1 MINGVIFGEKH
12 SWHDYEAIMN
22 YARITPPA
30 IKENY
35 VDIAGGNSTI
45 DLTEAV
51 GGVVFNDGNIE
62 FKFTL
67 FFEEQKNRMKSQLHG
82 RRVDIILEKEPEYY
96 YDGRLSF
103 DNEQLNKTVYE
114 LYANAKVKPYKMERN
129 LSVHVEK
136 VTEREKDI
144 LLFNDRMPTM
154 PVITIEGNVKLKYGQ
169 LIFDLTNG
177 VYQIAEVTLY
187 DGMNRLTVS
196 GNGSIKLEYR
206 KGMII

>member
-1 MINGVIFGEKH
+1 MNGAIFGDKH
-12 SWHDYEAIMN
+12 SRHDYEAIMN

-30 IKENY
+30 VKENY
-35 VDIAGGNSTI
+35 VDIAGGNSSI

-51 GGVVFNDGNIE
+51 GGVVFDDGKIE

-67 FFEEQKNRMKSQLHG
+67 FSEEQKNRMKSQLHG

-103 DNEQLNKTVYE
+103 ISENRNGTLFE
-114 LYANAKVKPYKMERN
+114 LFLDARVKPYKMERN

-136 VTEREKDI
+136 LTEKEKDI
-144 LLFNDRMPTM
+144 LLFNDRMPSM
-154 PVITIEGNVKLKYGQ
+154 PIITVGGRAKIGYGQ
-169 LIFDLTNG
+169 FSFTLPPG
-177 VYQIAEVTLY
+177 VYQIPEITLY

-196 GNGSIKLEYR
+196 GTGNLTLEYR
-206 KGMII
+206 KGMVI

>member
-1 MINGVIFGEKH
+1 MYGVIFGEKH
-12 SWHDYEAIMN
+12 SWHDYQAIMN

-35 VDIAGGNSTI
+35 VDIAGGNSAI

-67 FFEEQKNRMKSQLHG
+67 FSEEQKNRMKSQLHG
-82 RRVDIILEKEPEYY
+82 RKVDIILEKEPEYY

-103 DNEQLNKTVYE
+103 DKEELNGTVYE
-114 LYANAKVKPYKMERN
+114 LYMNAKVKPYKMERN

-136 VTEREKDI
+136 VTKEEKDI
-144 LLFNDRMPTM
+144 LLFNDRCPAM
-154 PVITIEGNVKLKYGQ
+154 PVITVEGTVKLKYGQ
-169 LIFDLTNG
+169 FIFTLADG
-177 VYQIAEVTLY
+177 AYRIAEVTLY

-206 KGMII
+206 KGMVI

>member
-1 MINGVIFGEKH
+1 MYGVILGEKH
-12 SWHDYEAIMN
+12 SHHDYEAIMN

-30 IKENY
+30 VKENY
-35 VDIAGGNSTI
+35 VDIAGGDSAI

-51 GGVVFNDGNIE
+51 GGVVFDDGKID

-67 FFEEQKNRMKSQLHG
+67 LSEEQKNRMKSQLHG
-82 RRVDIILEKEPEYY
+82 RRLNIILEKEPAYY

-103 DNEQLNKTVYE
+103 EREELNGTVYE
-114 LYANAKVKPYKMERN
+114 LCMSAKVKPYKIERN

-136 VTEREKDI
+136 LTEKEKDI
-144 LLFNDRMPTM
+144 LLFNDRMPAM
-154 PVITIEGNVKLKYGQ
+154 PLITVDGTAKIKYGQ
-169 LIFDLTNG
+169 FIFTLTAG
-177 VYQIAEVTLY
+177 VYQIAEITLY

-196 GNGSIKLEYR
+196 GSGTIKLEYR